1 MYLPKYIWILPCV
14 LILVTADHAGQSILD
29 STGSLSPNAVPMM
42 GKKDAAPREVPSFT
56 SGYLPPAFP
65 QYIRGR
71 PNKRRSSPSRTSWHL
86 GKRHPTDLHT
96 SSWLGSLFKPSTMEM
111 AAGKRSATP
120 NEWNSPWDNML
131 RSSQGFRFHEG
142 GSDLLNRHLMYK
154 RTSENVDQ
162 DTDEPDIDID
172 ESIYAEYG
180 GLMDDVSLVR
190 SSSI

>member
-1 MYLPKYIWILPCV
+1 MLPCV
-14 LILVTADHAGQSILD
+14 LILVTADHAGKSILD
-29 STGSLSPNAVPMM
+29 STDSLSPNAVPMM

-71 PNKRRSSPSRTSWHL
+71 PSKRMSSPSRTSWHL
-86 GKRHPTDLHT
+86 GKRHPTNLHS

-154 RTSENVDQ
+154 RTSADVDQ
-162 DTDEPDIDID
+162 DTDESDSDTFNRD
-172 ESIYAEYG
+172 ESNYAEYG

-190 SSSI
+190 SSSF